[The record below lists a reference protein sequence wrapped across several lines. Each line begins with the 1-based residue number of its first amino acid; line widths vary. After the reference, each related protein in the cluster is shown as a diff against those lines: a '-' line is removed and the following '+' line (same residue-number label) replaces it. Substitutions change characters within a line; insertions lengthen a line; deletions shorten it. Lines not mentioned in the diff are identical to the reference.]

1 MASLAPW
8 RFNTGVFGVGMGTE
22 ILTVGTELLLGQ
34 KVDTNA
40 AWISQRLAE
49 AGIDVFYR
57 TTVGDN
63 WGRIEAA
70 MRLALSR
77 AEVLIVTGGLGPTE
91 DDLTRDVLAAVM
103 GRPLTLDPA
112 ILAYIEQRFA
122 HRRIPMA
129 ENNRKQ
135 AMVPEGAEALH
146 NPRGTAPGL
155 LAAWDGKLVAC
166 MPGVPSE
173 MKPMCLEQVIPRIRE
188 TFGIRG
194 RIVSRVLKACGI
206 SESTLDQRIGDY
218 FREMRNPT
226 IGVLAHQGEIHI
238 RLTCKGDDP
247 RQIAALLDDLEAKI
261 RGRLGHLI
269 FATDE
274 ERMEAVVGRLLR
286 QRGATLALAESCTGG
301 LVASRLTDIPGSS
314 DYVERGVVAYS
325 LAAKE
330 AALDVPRA
338 LLDAHGAVSLQ
349 VATAMAEGVRRRSGT
364 TFGLSTTGVAGPT
377 GGTPE
382 KPVGLVCVALAWEGG
397 DSAREFRLLGE
408 RETIKYRA
416 SQMALEMLR
425 RHLLGVPIEEA

>member
-1 MASLAPW
+1 
-8 RFNTGVFGVGMGTE
+8 MGTE

-49 AGIDVFYR
+49 AGIDVFCR

-63 WGRIEAA
+63 WGRIETA

-77 AEVLIVTGGLGPTE
+77 ADVLIVTGGLGPTE

-103 GRPLTLDPA
+103 GRPLKLDPA
-112 ILAYIEQRFA
+112 ILAHIEQRFA

-166 MPGVPSE
+166 MPGVPGE

-247 RQIAALLDDLEAKI
+247 AEIAAHLDDLEAKI
-261 RGRLGHLI
+261 RARLGHLV

-274 ERMEAVVGRLLR
+274 ERMEAVVGQFLR

-301 LVASRLTDIPGSS
+301 LVASRLTDISGSS

-325 LAAKE
+325 LAAKQ
-330 AALDVPRA
+330 ALLDVPRA
-338 LLDAHGAVSLQ
+338 LLEQHGAVSLP

-364 TFGLSTTGVAGPT
+364 TFGLATTGIAGPT

-397 DSAREFRLLGE
+397 GSAREFRLLGE
-408 RETIKYRA
+408 RETIKHRA

-425 RHLLGVPIEEA
+425 RHLLGVPVEEA

>member
-1 MASLAPW
+1 
-8 RFNTGVFGVGMGTE
+8 MGTE

-40 AWISQRLAE
+40 AWISERLAE

-77 AEVLIVTGGLGPTE
+77 AEILVITGGLGPTE

-103 GRPLTLDPA
+103 GRPLRLDPA
-112 ILAYIEQRFA
+112 VLAHIEERFA
-122 HRRIPMA
+122 RRRIPMA

-135 AMVPEGAEALH
+135 AMVPEGAAVLA

-155 LAAWDGKLVAC
+155 LAEWEGNLVAC

-188 TFGIRG
+188 RFGIQG
-194 RIVSRVLKACGI
+194 RIVSRVLKACGV

-226 IGVLAHQGEIHI
+226 IGVLAHQGEIHV

-247 RQIAALLDDLEAKI
+247 AAIGLMLDDLEAKL
-261 RGRLGHLI
+261 RARLGHLI
-269 FATDE
+269 FARDE

-286 QRGATLALAESCTGG
+286 ERGATLSLAESCTGG
-301 LVASRLTDIPGSS
+301 LVASRLTDIAGSS
-314 DYVERGVVAYS
+314 DYVEQGVVAYS
-325 LAAKE
+325 LAAKQSLLE
-330 AALDVPRA
+330 VPQD
-338 LLDAHGAVSLQ
+338 LLAQHGAVSLP
-349 VATAMAEGVRRRSGT
+349 VARAMAQGIRRRSGT
-364 TFGLSTTGVAGPT
+364 TFGLATTGVAGPT

-382 KPVGLVCVALAWEGG
+382 TPVGLVCIALAWDGG
-397 DSAREFRLLGE
+397 ASARDFRLLGE
-408 RETIKYRA
+408 RETIKLRA

-425 RHLLGVPIEEA
+425 RHLLGVPVEEA